1 MTVVALCLL
10 FALGAALY
18 SSVGHGGASAY
29 IAAMALFSIA
39 PEAMKPTALA
49 LNLLVAGFGTW
60 RYARRGLTNWK
71 LVLAFALTA
80 TPAAFIGGAIH
91 LPAIVY
97 KPLVGILLWVAA
109 ARLLWQPKM
118 LAERE
123 TRAPPLW
130 ITLPAGAVLGLLA
143 GLTGTG
149 GGIFLSPLII
159 LNAWEEPRH
168 TSGVVAA
175 FILLNSIAGLA
186 GNAASVGNLPAQLP
200 LFLASVG
207 AGALLGTWLGVERLP
222 RPWLLRT
229 LGARFATGLR
239 RHLDPADD
247 HRSVDRLQHVE
258 QGKAG
263 DRDGGQR
270 LHLDA
275 RLSLGADLRIDAE
288 AGQRLIGRDPNL
300 DMGQWQRMAQRNEL
314 GGALGGHDP
323 GELGGGHDRALG
335 SAPGAHLLKRFGLAG
350 HDAARRCRADCRF
363 LVRHVGHARSALVVD
378 MTKAAHDGTSSLRR
392 GTSPASEQGR

>member
-1 MTVVALCLL
+1 MTVIALCIL

-29 IAAMALFSIA
+29 IATMALFSVA

-80 TPAAFIGGAIH
+80 TPAAFIGGGIH
-91 LPAIVY
+91 LPAAYY
-97 KPLVGILLWVAA
+97 KPLVGILLWASA
-109 ARLLWQPKM
+109 ARLLWRPRQ
-118 LAERE
+118 LADRPVM
-123 TRAPPLW
+123 PPPSWL
-130 ITLPAGAVLGLLA
+130 TLPAGAVLGVLA

-186 GNAASVGNLPAQLP
+186 GNVASIGSLPRELP
-200 LFLASVG
+200 LFLVAVG
-207 AGALLGTWLGVERLP
+207 AGAVMGTWLGVERLP

-229 LGARFATGLR
+229 LGAVL
-239 RHLDPADD
+239 L
-247 HRSVDRLQHVE
+247 V
-258 QGKAG
+258 AG
-263 DRDGGQR
+263 
-270 LHLDA
+270 
-275 RLSLGADLRIDAE
+275 SK
-288 AGQRLIGRDPNL
+288 
-300 DMGQWQRMAQRNEL
+300 
-314 GGALGGHDP
+314 
-323 GELGGGHDRALG
+323 
-335 SAPGAHLLKRFGLAG
+335 LLF
-350 HDAARRCRADCRF
+350 
-363 LVRHVGHARSALVVD
+363 
-378 MTKAAHDGTSSLRR
+378 T
-392 GTSPASEQGR
+392 

>member
-29 IAAMALFSIA
+29 IAAVALFSIA

-80 TPAAFIGGAIH
+80 TPAAFLGGALH

-229 LGARFATGLR
+229 LGA
-239 RHLDPADD
+239 
-247 HRSVDRLQHVE
+247 V
-258 QGKAG
+258 
-263 DRDGGQR
+263 
-270 LHLDA
+270 
-275 RLSLGADLRIDAE
+275 
-288 AGQRLIGRDPNL
+288 
-300 DMGQWQRMAQRNEL
+300 
-314 GGALGGHDP
+314 
-323 GELGGGHDRALG
+323 
-335 SAPGAHLLKRFGLAG
+335 
-350 HDAARRCRADCRF
+350 
-363 LVRHVGHARSALVVD
+363 LVVAGAKLLF
-378 MTKAAHDGTSSLRR
+378 T
-392 GTSPASEQGR
+392 